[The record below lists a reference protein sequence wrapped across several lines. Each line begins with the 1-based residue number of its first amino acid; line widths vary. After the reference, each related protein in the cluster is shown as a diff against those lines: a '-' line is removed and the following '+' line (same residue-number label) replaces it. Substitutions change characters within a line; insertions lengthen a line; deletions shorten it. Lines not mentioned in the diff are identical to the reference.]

1 MDTFFDLFN
10 KTDLENINKILITEN
25 EKDKVFKIYKN
36 LKDSIYLAQI
46 AEEIKNIKRRYLINQ
61 IGGARPN
68 TRSVSAQ
75 NQVLNAPVSSGTR
88 SRSSAAEASGGN
100 DNSRN
105 RGNQANRGNGGNRG
119 NTGNRGNPV
128 NPIIKNRATISIR

>member
-25 EKDKVFKIYKN
+25 EKDKVFKINKN

-46 AEEIKNIKRRYLINQ
+46 AEEIKNIKRRYLIKQ

-68 TRSVSAQ
+68 SFCF
-75 NQVLNAPVSSGTR
+75 SSK
-88 SRSSAAEASGGN
+88 SSFKCSC
-100 DNSRN
+100 
-105 RGNQANRGNGGNRG
+105 
-119 NTGNRGNPV
+119 
-128 NPIIKNRATISIR
+128 